1 METERAGGTSRASR
15 FVSLSGIKNALKGMR
30 ITEKIALV
38 FFILF
43 IFCAFFGNQL
53 APHNPLET
61 HFEAVL
67 TPPFFQEGGSFEY
80 PLGTDH
86 LGRDMLS
93 RLLAG
98 ASLAAIVSFSVVILT
113 SAIGIV
119 LALISGYL
127 GGWVDAVIMRI
138 TDAFFCLPFLFFV
151 LLFASVL
158 GPSFINLILAMT
170 IFGWAGSARVFRGL
184 VLQIKQGE
192 FVQLA
197 VVAGASKR
205 RIMFLHIFPN
215 LRNLMVVGMTMGLG
229 GIILAE
235 AGLSFIGFGI
245 PPPAPAWGQMC
256 AMGREYLYGAWWI
269 STLPG
274 IAIFFVVM
282 SVNLLGDWLR
292 FRLDPKFRQL

>member
-1 METERAGGTSRASR
+1 METERTGGISRTAR
-15 FVSLSGIKNALKGMR
+15 LVSLSGMKNALKGMG

-53 APHNPLET
+53 APNDPLAMNLD
-61 HFEAVL
+61 AVL
-67 TPPFFQEGGSFEY
+67 MPPFWQEGGSFEY
-80 PLGTDH
+80 PLGTDD
-86 LGRDMLS
+86 LGRCMLS
-93 RLLAG
+93 RLLGG
-98 ASLAAIVSFSVVILT
+98 ARLAAIISFSVVTLT
-113 SAIGIV
+113 SAIGV
-119 LALISGYL
+119 TLALISGYV

-151 LLFASVL
+151 LILASVL
-158 GPSFINLILAMT
+158 GPSFINLVLAMT
-170 IFGWAGSARVFRGL
+170 IFGWAGGARVFRGL

-197 VVAGASKR
+197 VVAGAGKA

-215 LRNLMVVGMTMGLG
+215 LRNLMVVGATMGLG

-235 AGLSFIGFGI
+235 AALSFVGFGI

-256 AMGREYLYGAWWI
+256 AQGRDYLYLSYC
-269 STLPG
+269 STRTQ
-274 IAIFFVVM
+274 
-282 SVNLLGDWLR
+282 SQ
-292 FRLDPKFRQL
+292 RLDISACVVLR

>member
-1 METERAGGTSRASR
+1 METERTGGISRTAR
-15 FVSLSGIKNALKGMR
+15 LVSLSGMKNALKGMG

-53 APHNPLET
+53 APNDPLAMNLD
-61 HFEAVL
+61 AVL
-67 TPPFFQEGGSFEY
+67 MPPFFQEGGSFEY
-80 PLGTDH
+80 PLGTDD
-86 LGRDMLS
+86 LGRCMLS

-98 ASLAAIVSFSVVILT
+98 ASLAAIISFSVVTLT
-113 SAIGIV
+113 SAIGV
-119 LALISGYL
+119 TLALISGYV

-151 LLFASVL
+151 LILASVL
-158 GPSFINLILAMT
+158 GPSFINLVLAMT
-170 IFGWAGSARVFRGL
+170 IFGWAGGARVFRGL

-197 VVAGASKR
+197 VVAGAGKA

-215 LRNLMVVGMTMGLG
+215 LRNLMVVGATMGLG

-235 AGLSFIGFGI
+235 AALSFIGFGI

-256 AMGREYLYGAWWI
+256 AQGRDYLYGAWWI

>member
-1 METERAGGTSRASR
+1 METERAGDRSRASR

-30 ITEKIALV
+30 TTEKIALV

-53 APHNPLET
+53 APYNPLQT
-61 HFEAVL
+61 NFDAVL

-98 ASLAAIVSFSVVILT
+98 ASLAAIVSFTVVILT

-119 LALISGYL
+119 LALISGYM